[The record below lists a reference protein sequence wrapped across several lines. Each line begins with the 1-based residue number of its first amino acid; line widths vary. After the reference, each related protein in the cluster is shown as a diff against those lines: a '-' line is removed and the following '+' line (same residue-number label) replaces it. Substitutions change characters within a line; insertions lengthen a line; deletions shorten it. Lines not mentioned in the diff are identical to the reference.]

1 LSDISVW
8 LVAPSLLIFAPI
20 KKGAAAGLLKIAWK
34 IPLSTILPHQGGG
47 ESQAN
52 HLKERKREDNLYVLL
67 PWWEEVRRRGNFII
81 LRSPEAPREMIIII
95 RVI

>member
-34 IPLSTILPHQGGG
+34 IPLSTILPHRGGG

-52 HLKERKREDNLYVLL
+52 HLKGRAIHISSSPGGRRSGGGGTSSFSGVLKRQEK
-67 PWWEEVRRRGNFII
+67 
-81 LRSPEAPREMIIII
+81 
-95 RVI
+95 